1 MMIIM
6 MMKPSWHLEDLR
18 EDTPIWQEV
27 IQQKSSSQKIKKGF
41 KLVMI

>member
-18 EDTPIWQEV
+18 EDTPMWQEV
-27 IQQKSSSQKIKKGF
+27 IKKKVPHNF
-41 KLVMI
+41 FLKVLN